1 PCRECPSECP
11 AFSRGA
17 VVRNSDKLPFEVI
30 GGPGDR
36 RIGLHCAVRA
46 AHRLRE
52 DTRARAPGEAR
63 IPILR
68 AGSNPDRMITFDAS
82 TLPIQTVSF
91 ASCFTYAANARFVS
105 MLELTQPT

>member
-1 PCRECPSECP
+1 CP

-17 VVRNSDKLPFEVI
+17 VVRHSDKLPFEVI

-36 RIGLHCAVRA
+36 RIGLHCAVGLLIACERTP
-46 AHRLRE
+46 E
-52 DTRARAPGEAR
+52 ARAPGEAR

-82 TLPIQTVSF
+82 RLPIQTVSF